1 MRMFFA
7 PIICILLFWSCS
19 NSHSP
24 NVAVDEQYNAKFDS
38 FLTQFAQFDGKQLD
52 ESFFRVRK
60 QFPNEKLSPIIDRY
74 YFSFLLPYDEECN
87 CNVKELYYRPCCKIE
102 RKNYYLVAMEV
113 CCDITKT
120 PGYPYDDN
128 ALVTYDKKG
137 NMVDF
142 VTVGTGSDLAM
153 FKIEPST
160 GEYEIVYTQYSFK
173 DIESVYDSCCDVSVY
188 KVTVDEDGRMGKS
201 LLCEEKSVKVVL

>member
-1 MRMFFA
+1 MFFT
-7 PIICILLFWSCS
+7 PLICILLFWSCS

-87 CNVKELYYRPCCKIE
+87 CNVKELYYRPCYKIE
-102 RKNYYLVAMEV
+102 RKNYYLMAMEV

-201 LLCEEKSVKVVL
+201 LLREEKSVKVVL

>member
-1 MRMFFA
+1 MRMFFT
-7 PIICILLFWSCS
+7 PLICILLFWSCS

-87 CNVKELYYRPCCKIE
+87 CNVKELYYRPCYKIE
-102 RKNYYLVAMEV
+102 RKNYYLMAMEV

-201 LLCEEKSVKVVL
+201 LLREEKSVKVVL

>member
-1 MRMFFA
+1 MRLLFA
-7 PIICILLFWSCS
+7 PIICILFFWSCS

-87 CNVKELYYRPCCKIE
+87 CNVKELYYRPCYKIE
-102 RKNYYLVAMEV
+102 RKNYYLMAMEA

-137 NMVDF
+137 NLVDF

-201 LLCEEKSVKVVL
+201 LLREEKSVKVVL

>member
-1 MRMFFA
+1 MFFT
-7 PIICILLFWSCS
+7 PLICILLFWSCS

-87 CNVKELYYRPCCKIE
+87 CNVKELYYRPCYKIE

-201 LLCEEKSVKVVL
+201 LLREEKSVKVVL